1 MFNLSKDNIT
11 EYLRE
16 HMPEMDFSKPFVI
29 SEVGEGTEEE
39 DGDGF
44 LNYVFRVS
52 DGNYRL
58 IVKQGRAQGRRVDF
72 PLSEERSRLEYE
84 TMRMRRAI
92 VPEYVPE
99 VYFYDSENRVFAMED
114 VSDLKISRYQ
124 LNQSVQFP
132 NFGKQIAEYLAKTHF
147 YTSEYY
153 LDTKTFREL
162 TKHFMNHDMRSI
174 FDTLFFDFKENED
187 VSFGALLD
195 PELERY
201 SREIV
206 MDPRIAC
213 ERFKLRECY
222 MKRGETF
229 VHGDFHTSNIFVGPD
244 AMKVIDMEYT
254 FCGPMAYDAGYLICN
269 FLSQYVCAGF
279 RTFPSEEAREAFQ
292 QYCLDTIREIVNGYF
307 RQFAIC
313 WEKDAKYIYR
323 KVPGLLNSLQ
333 DDWLKD
339 IIGFCANSNLGRC
352 AGFVGYPEYD
362 AIEDPVKRIHAICLS
377 LLIDKHLLLHRG
389 EYNNIAHCLQDVKDI
404 AENYHSKLQ

>member
-1 MFNLSKDNIT
+1 
-11 EYLRE
+11 
-16 HMPEMDFSKPFVI
+16 
-29 SEVGEGTEEE
+29 
-39 DGDGF
+39 
-44 LNYVFRVS
+44 
-52 DGNYRL
+52 
-58 IVKQGRAQGRRVDF
+58 
-72 PLSEERSRLEYE
+72 
-84 TMRMRRAI
+84 
-92 VPEYVPE
+92 
-99 VYFYDSENRVFAMED
+99 
-114 VSDLKISRYQ
+114 
-124 LNQSVQFP
+124 
-132 NFGKQIAEYLAKTHF
+132 
-147 YTSEYY
+147 
-153 LDTKTFREL
+153 
-162 TKHFMNHDMRSI
+162 
-174 FDTLFFDFKENED
+174 
-187 VSFGALLD
+187 
-195 PELERY
+195 
-201 SREIV
+201 
-206 MDPRIAC
+206 
-213 ERFKLRECY
+213 
-222 MKRGETF
+222 
-229 VHGDFHTSNIFVGPD
+229 
-244 AMKVIDMEYT
+244 MEYT